1 MSTDTTHVNG
11 SAPSTPHELER
22 EVERNREELAR
33 TVDALHHKL
42 DLKAQAQRRVTRL
55 RDSATTDDG
64 RPRPAALGVLGGVA
78 GGVAL
83 LVWLRRR
90 RAT

>member
-1 MSTDTTHVNG
+1 MSTDTAQHNG
-11 SAPSTPHELER
+11 ASRTTPQALER

-42 DLKAQAQRRVTRL
+42 DVKAQAQQRVARL
-55 RDSATTDDG
+55 RSSATTDDG
-64 RPRPAALGVLGGVA
+64 KPRPAALGAAGALVA
-78 GGVAL
+78 GLAL

-90 RAT
+90 

>member
-1 MSTDTTHVNG
+1 MSTDTAQQNG
-11 SAPSTPHELER
+11 SAPTTPQELER

-42 DLKAQAQRRVTRL
+42 DVKAQAQQRAARL
-55 RDSATTDDG
+55 REAATTDDG
-64 RPRPAALGVLGGVA
+64 RPRPAALGAVGAAAA
-78 GGVAL
+78 GIAL

-90 RAT
+90 

>member
-1 MSTDTTHVNG
+1 MSTDTAHQNG
-11 SAPSTPHELER
+11 SAPSTPQELER

-42 DLKAQAQRRVTRL
+42 DVKAQARERADRL
-55 RDSATTDDG
+55 RASATTEDG
-64 RPRPAALGVLGGVA
+64 KPRPAVLTAVGAAVTGIV
-78 GGVAL
+78 L

-90 RAT
+90 

>member
-1 MSTDTTHVNG
+1 MSTDTAQQNG
-11 SAPSTPHELER
+11 ASPTTPQELER

-42 DLKAQAQRRVTRL
+42 DVKAQAQQRVARL
-55 RDSATTDDG
+55 KDSATTG
-64 RPRPAALGVLGGVA
+64 SGKPRPAVLGAVGA
-78 GGVAL
+78 AAAGVAL

-90 RAT
+90 

>member
-1 MSTDTTHVNG
+1 MSTDTAHHNG
-11 SAPSTPHELER
+11 SSPTTPQELER

-42 DLKAQAQRRVTRL
+42 DVKAQAQQRVAQL
-55 RDSATTDDG
+55 KASATTDSG
-64 RPRPAALGVLGGVA
+64 KPRPVVLGAVGAAAA
-78 GGVAL
+78 GIAL

-90 RAT
+90 

>member
-1 MSTDTTHVNG
+1 MSRTETAHANG
-11 SAPSTPHELER
+11 SAPTTPQALER

-42 DLKAQAQRRVTRL
+42 DVKAQARQRVARL
-55 RDSATTDDG
+55 KDSATTDG
-64 RPRPAALGVLGGVA
+64 GKPRPAVLGAVGA
-78 GGVAL
+78 AAAGVAL

-90 RAT
+90 

>member
-1 MSTDTTHVNG
+1 MSTDTAHQNG
-11 SAPSTPHELER
+11 SSPTSPQELER

-42 DLKAQAQRRVTRL
+42 DVKAQAQQRVTRL
-55 RDSATTDDG
+55 KESATTDDG
-64 RPRPAALGVLGGVA
+64 KPRPAVLGAVGAAAA
-78 GGVAL
+78 GLAL

-90 RAT
+90 

>member
-1 MSTDTTHVNG
+1 MSTDTAHQNG
-11 SAPSTPHELER
+11 SSPSTPQELER

-42 DLKAQAQRRVTRL
+42 DVKAQAQQRVTRL
-55 RDSATTDDG
+55 KESATTDDG
-64 RPRPAALGVLGGVA
+64 KPRPAVLGAVGAAAA
-78 GGVAL
+78 GIAL

-90 RAT
+90 

>member
-1 MSTDTTHVNG
+1 MSTDTAQQNG
-11 SAPSTPHELER
+11 SSPSTPQELER

-42 DLKAQAQRRVTRL
+42 DVKAQAQQRVTRL
-55 RDSATTDDG
+55 KESATTDDG
-64 RPRPAALGVLGGVA
+64 KPRPAVLGAVGAAAA
-78 GGVAL
+78 GIAL

-90 RAT
+90 

>member
-1 MSTDTTHVNG
+1 MSIDSAQQNG
-11 SAPSTPHELER
+11 SSTTTPTQLER

-42 DLKAQAQRRVTRL
+42 DVKAQAQQRVGRL
-55 RDSATTDDG
+55 KDSATTDDG
-64 RPRPAALGVLGGVA
+64 KPRPAVLGAVGAAAA
-78 GGVAL
+78 GLVL

-90 RAT
+90 

>member
-1 MSTDTTHVNG
+1 MSTDTAQHNG
-11 SAPSTPHELER
+11 SSPSTPQELER

-42 DLKAQAQRRVTRL
+42 DVKAQAQQRVARL
-55 RDSATTDDG
+55 KDATTTDSG
-64 RPRPAALGVLGGVA
+64 KPRPAVLGAVGAAAA
-78 GGVAL
+78 GIAL

-90 RAT
+90 

>member
-1 MSTDTTHVNG
+1 MSTDTAHQNG
-11 SAPSTPHELER
+11 SSPTTPQELER

-42 DLKAQAQRRVTRL
+42 AVKAQAQQRVTQL
-55 RDSATTDDG
+55 KDSATTDSG
-64 RPRPAALGVLGGVA
+64 KPRPAVLGAA
-78 GGVAL
+78 GAAAAGIVL

-90 RAT
+90 

>member
-1 MSTDTTHVNG
+1 MSTHTAHPNG
-11 SAPSTPHELER
+11 SAPTTPQELER

-42 DLKAQAQRRVTRL
+42 DVKAQAQQRVAAL
-55 RDSATTDDG
+55 KDSATTDNG
-64 RPRPAALGVLGGVA
+64 KPRPAVLGAVGAAAA
-78 GGVAL
+78 GIAL

-90 RAT
+90 

>member
-1 MSTDTTHVNG
+1 MSTDTAQQNG
-11 SAPSTPHELER
+11 ASPTTPQELER

-42 DLKAQAQRRVTRL
+42 DVKAQAQQRVARL
-55 RDSATTDDG
+55 KDSATDDSG
-64 RPRPAALGVLGGVA
+64 KPRPGVIGAAGAVA
-78 GGVAL
+78 AGIVL

-90 RAT
+90 

>member
-1 MSTDTTHVNG
+1 MSTHTAHPNG
-11 SAPSTPHELER
+11 SAPTTPQELER

-42 DLKAQAQRRVTRL
+42 DVKAQAQQRVAAL
-55 RDSATTDDG
+55 KDSATTDSG
-64 RPRPAALGVLGGVA
+64 KPRPAVLGAVGAAAA
-78 GGVAL
+78 GIAL

-90 RAT
+90 

>member
-1 MSTDTTHVNG
+1 MSTDTAQQNG
-11 SAPSTPHELER
+11 ASPSSPQELER

-42 DLKAQAQRRVTRL
+42 DVKAQAQQRAARL
-55 RDSATTDDG
+55 KDAATTDAG
-64 RPRPAALGVLGGVA
+64 KPRPEVLGTVGAVA
-78 GGVAL
+78 AGIAL

-90 RAT
+90 

>member
-1 MSTDTTHVNG
+1 MSTDTAQQNG
-11 SAPSTPHELER
+11 SSPSSPQELER

-42 DLKAQAQRRVTRL
+42 DVKAQAQQRVARL
-55 RDSATTDDG
+55 KDSATTADG
-64 RPRPAALGVLGGVA
+64 KPRPAVLGAVGAAAA
-78 GGVAL
+78 GIAL

-90 RAT
+90 